1 MPLLDPFSLFFSV
14 KIHTNTRKKDS
25 FVARFLLFGKNFVR
39 LKIIKE
45 DLAKNLQVSIGTQ
58 KIEGFLNVNTFLLR
72 F

>member
-1 MPLLDPFSLFFSV
+1 MTHLAFFLV
-14 KIHTNTRKKDS
+14 WKFTLTQEKKDS
-25 FVARFLLFGKNFVR
+25 FVARFLLFGKKFIR
-39 LKIIKE
+39 LKISKE